1 MTTKAHKIRVGL
13 FMVVTTTL
21 LALVVMAFGGLRFWE
36 KHTSYR
42 IVFGGSV
49 MGLERGATVYLNGI
63 KVGRIDEIEFSQQ
76 DVSKVEVKISVR
88 RGTPIHTDTRA
99 LLSMAGITG
108 LKVIDLQDGSLGS
121 PLLPPDGVIAQGKTT
136 LDKIESQ
143 AKSIA
148 DSSMQLMKRANQIVD
163 NLATITDPS
172 KFTAVEEILA
182 QTRSTSQNLTA
193 MTGSLQAMVNENRG
207 ALKKTLAS
215 VEGAARSASELLDGP
230 VNAIVVNA
238 GDFVSELKSLLRN
251 NEGQLRSAMFD
262 IRQASRSFK
271 ELARDVRARP
281 SRLLFSS
288 DPGERKLP

>member
-1 MTTKAHKIRVGL
+1 M
-13 FMVVTTTL
+13 
-21 LALVVMAFGGLRFWE
+21 RFWE

-49 MGLERGATVYLNGI
+49 MGLEKGATVYLNGI

-76 DVSKVEVKISVR
+76 DLSKVVVEISVR
-88 RGTPIHTDTRA
+88 RDTPIHTDTKA

-108 LKVIDLQDGSLGS
+108 LKVVDLQDGSLAS
-121 PLLPPDGVIAQGKTT
+121 PLLPPDGVIAQGQTT

-143 AKSIA
+143 AKTIA
-148 DSSMQLMKRANQIVD
+148 DSSVQLMKRANQIVD
-163 NLATITDPS
+163 NLVTITDPNKYS
-172 KFTAVEEILA
+172 AVEEILA
-182 QTRSTSQNLTA
+182 QTRNTSQNLAA
-193 MTGSLQAMVNENRG
+193 MTGALQAMVTENRS

-215 VEGAARSASELLDGP
+215 VEGAARSASEMLDGQ
-230 VNAIVVNA
+230 VNGLVVNA
-238 GDFVSELKSLLRN
+238 GDFVSDLKNLIRN

-281 SRLLFSS
+281 SRLLFSN